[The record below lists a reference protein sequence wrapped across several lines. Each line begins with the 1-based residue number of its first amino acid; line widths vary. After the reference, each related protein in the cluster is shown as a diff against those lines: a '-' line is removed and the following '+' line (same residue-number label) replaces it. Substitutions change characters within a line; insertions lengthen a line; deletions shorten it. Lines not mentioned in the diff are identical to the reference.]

1 MTRWT
6 GAALASAAFL
16 AIPTLLAQQPCL
28 EVRVVDPAGQPVHR
42 AAVRSGDAE
51 TLSSA
56 DGEATLCGAAGREV
70 TVEAEGFAIARR
82 PVPDR
87 GSLEVRLT
95 IRPVETPIVVTGEIE
110 PRELAETDRSIQ
122 VLPVEDRD
130 AVGWSFADLLKN
142 DSSVHVRERGPDGTQ
157 ADLSIRGSGFD
168 QVLVLINGVRVSDAQ
183 TGHHSMD
190 LPLPL
195 EAVEQ
200 VEVLHGAGSTLYGSD
215 AIGGTINFV
224 TKKPESKELKAM
236 GGAGEHGWTRLASSG
251 AFRRGP
257 WTQTA
262 AVSRD
267 FSTGFAPGR
276 DFRNLAFS
284 TESFL
289 DTELGSTSVLFAW
302 NDRPFGAN
310 GFYGPW
316 NSWEDTGT
324 KFVTASQTFGRN
336 ADKLQHRASFAYR
349 RHTDNFMLCKPGCVF
364 GGVQF
369 APQDF
374 LNIHQLDTWQ
384 GNYAVTGR
392 LHRRVRWAAGMQ
404 YLSEAI
410 DSTVAGQRDRD
421 RGSAYI
427 NLDTRPTDKM
437 TLSIGVREEVW
448 KKWRGQTSPNVAAGY
463 WLGKGVK
470 IRGQAASAFRIPT
483 YTDLYHRDPG
493 NVGNPNLV
501 PENAWN
507 YEAGVDWYGQRGTRV
522 SATYFRRL
530 EDNTIDWVRDDGSNV
545 FQARNFQ
552 ELDFNGGEI
561 EVRHRFS
568 GAAEVWGNYTVLR
581 ASSRLPVN
589 AVSRYTFNF
598 PQNQAYFGYRGTLG
612 PGLLVRTQMGV
623 YNRTWQSSKA
633 LWDISLGWNRG
644 AWRPFIQ
651 ATNLLDTMHEAFPG
665 LAQPGRWL
673 RGGVE
678 IRILSE

>member
-1 MTRWT
+1 MNRNF
-6 GAALASAAFL
+6 GAVLVSTALFAVTPLS
-16 AIPTLLAQQPCL
+16 AQQPCL
-28 EVRVVDPAGQPVHR
+28 DVLVLDPSGQPVQAATVR
-42 AAVRSGDAE
+42 A
-51 TLSSA
+51 
-56 DGEATLCGAAGREV
+56 GEAQASTSVEGRARLCGELGRELTV
-70 TVEAEGFAIARR
+70 TAEGFAEARR
-82 PVPDR
+82 PSPAS
-87 GSLEVRLT
+87 GSMEVRLS
-95 IRPVETPIVVTGEIE
+95 IRPVETPIVVTGVVE
-110 PRELAETDRSIQ
+110 PRELAETDRSLS
-122 VLPVEDRD
+122 VLSVEQRD
-130 AVGWSFADLLKN
+130 AVAWSFADLLKN

-168 QVLVLINGVRVSDAQ
+168 QVLVMINGVRISDAQ

-224 TKKPESKELKAM
+224 TRKPENKELKVM

-251 AFRRGP
+251 AFQRGP
-257 WTQTA
+257 WTQTM

-276 DFRNLAFS
+276 DFRNVSFS
-284 TESFL
+284 SESFL

-324 KFVTASQTFGRN
+324 KFVTASQSFGRN
-336 ADKLQHRASFAYR
+336 PDKLQHRANFAFR

-374 LNIHQLDTWQ
+374 LNVHRLDTWQ

-392 LHRRVRWAAGMQ
+392 LAQRVRWAGGAQ
-404 YLSEAI
+404 YLSEEI

-421 RGSAYI
+421 RGSAYL
-427 NLDTRPTDKM
+427 NLDIRPTDKM

-448 KKWRGQTSPNVAAGY
+448 KKWRGQTSPNIAAGY

-470 IRGQAASAFRIPT
+470 VRAQAASAFRIPT

-493 NVGNPNLV
+493 NVGNADLV
-501 PENAWN
+501 PESAWN
-507 YEAGVDWYGQRGTRV
+507 YETGLDWYGQRGTKV
-522 SATYFRRL
+522 AATFFRRV
-530 EDNTIDWVRDDGSNV
+530 ESNTIDWVRDNGSNV

-552 ELDFNGGEI
+552 ELDFTGGEI
-561 EVRHRFS
+561 QVRQRFS
-568 GAAEVWGNYTVLR
+568 SAAEVWGNYTAIR
-581 ASSRLPVN
+581 ASRKLPVN

-598 PQNQAYFGYRGTLG
+598 PQNQAYIGYRGTLG
-612 PGLLVRTQMGV
+612 PGLLVRTQVGV
-623 YNRTWQSSKA
+623 YSRTWQSSKA
-633 LWDISLGWNRG
+633 LWDVSLGWGRG

-678 IRILSE
+678 IRVFGE